1 MHAERS
7 ARVFHRRNKPRHTQI
22 AIIRRFR
29 RKLRVISP
37 PLQIFRRLNALFNE
51 ICVQNVVRVLYVV
64 ETSPDTGKTHS
75 FFDFDESYAIFL
87 SRLRY
92 FDV

>member
-37 PLQIFRRLNALFNE
+37 PLQIFRRLNALFTAL
-51 ICVQNVVRVLYVV
+51 CVQNVVRVLYVV
-64 ETSPDTGKTHS
+64 ETSPDAHKS
-75 FFDFDESYAIFL
+75 QEIVDFLENYAIFL